1 MILSLFKEKEM
12 ARHRRITEGR
22 YRLNSRYFGS
32 VKMTKEEIKKILS
45 ENKEILKRYKVKS
58 IALFGSYVKNEQTE
72 DSDIDFLV
80 EFEEDTYNNFVNLIF
95 ALENLFKKE
104 VTVVSIEDLSPYI
117 RPYVLKEVEKI
128 EG

>member
-1 MILSLFKEKEM
+1 MD
-12 ARHRRITEGR
+12 
-22 YRLNSRYFGS
+22 
-32 VKMTKEEIKKILS
+32 VQMTKKEIKKILS

-58 IALFGSYVKNEQTE
+58 IALFGSYVRNEQTE

-80 EFEEDTYNNFVNLIF
+80 EFEQDTYNNFVNLIF
-95 ALENLFKKE
+95 TLEDLLKKE
-104 VTVVSIEDLSPYI
+104 VTVVSTEDLSPYI